1 MPGGLAVIRPIGLRY
16 LRGGLMSNSPEATG
30 KALKHEREPARE
42 ETVEAC
48 ALTAI
53 LYSTHEEVEEL
64 FSRRAK
70 RSCRG

>member
-1 MPGGLAVIRPIGLRY
+1 MPSRPK
-16 LRGGLMSNSPEATG
+16 ATR
-30 KALKHEREPARE
+30 KALRSKRELAQE

-64 FSRRAK
+64 FGWEAK

>member
-1 MPGGLAVIRPIGLRY
+1 MPSP
-16 LRGGLMSNSPEATG
+16 PEATG
-30 KALKHEREPARE
+30 RAPRRERGLARE

>member
-1 MPGGLAVIRPIGLRY
+1 MGKPGRGEAVAGDKLPR
-16 LRGGLMSNSPEATG
+16 RGRM
-30 KALKHEREPARE
+30 

-53 LYSTHEEVEEL
+53 LYSTHKEVEEL
-64 FSRRAK
+64 FSRRAG

>member
-1 MPGGLAVIRPIGLRY
+1 MLGGLAVIRPLGLDI
-16 LRGGLMSNSPEATG
+16 LGGCLMPSPPEATG
-30 KALKHEREPARE
+30 RTLRREREPARE
-42 ETVEAC
+42 EAVEAC

-64 FSRRAK
+64 FSRGAK